1 VKHRGMGCVFARGGK
16 PDDKGRLK
24 TGSWWIKYYRNG
36 KAYPESAGSL
46 VKADAQAL
54 LKRRIGEI
62 VSGKFITP
70 TDRRVSV
77 AEIYRL
83 LLDDYEMNDRASL
96 EGAEQRWEWK
106 DKEGRLTVGRLKA
119 AFGNLRASQVTT
131 ELLNKYVLDCQKK
144 KLANGTIN
152 RDLAALKRA
161 FNLAYRSTPRK
172 VFEVPIFPHLKEA
185 PPRQGFV
192 EEPQYRELVKNAPEL
207 WLRSMLAVAYTFG
220 FRKSELLKMRAN
232 QVDLAGQTI
241 RVWRGTT
248 KSGEPKLVKTT
259 HNVLVL
265 LTACLLGKAQDDF
278 VFSRNG
284 GTRIRDFRGRWDA
297 LCEAAG
303 LAGLL
308 FHDLRRS
315 AVRNMI
321 RRGIPERVAMEISGH
336 KTRSVFDRYNVV
348 SETDLIEAARKLEA
362 GAENSYKTGTVPPQP
377 TGHINASA

>member
-1 VKHRGMGCVFARGGK
+1 M
-16 PDDKGRLK
+16 
-24 TGSWWIKYYRNG
+24 
-36 KAYPESAGSL
+36 
-46 VKADAQAL
+46 
-54 LKRRIGEI
+54 
-62 VSGKFITP
+62 
-70 TDRRVSV
+70 
-77 AEIYRL
+77 
-83 LLDDYEMNDRASL
+83 
-96 EGAEQRWEWK
+96 
-106 DKEGRLTVGRLKA
+106 
-119 AFGNLRASQVTT
+119 
-131 ELLNKYVLDCQKK
+131 
-144 KLANGTIN
+144 
-152 RDLAALKRA
+152 AALKRA

-192 EEPQYRELVKNAPEL
+192 EEPQYREMVKHAPEL

-232 QVDLAGQTI
+232 QVDLSSQTI

-248 KSGEPKLVKTT
+248 KSGEPKLVKMT
-259 HNVLVL
+259 HDVLVL
-265 LTACLLGKAQDDF
+265 LTACLLGKGQEDH

-303 LAGLL
+303 LTGLL

-336 KTRSVFDRYNVV
+336 KTRAVFDRYNVV

-362 GAENSYKTGTVPPQP
+362 GAENSYKTATVAPRP
-377 TGHINASA
+377 TGQTHASA